1 MTRHQDCQT
10 NHLLCERS
18 EIANKNLNNYSKAAF
33 ETTGEQIIFTSVLAR
48 LTMTWALWVC
58 TDAIST
64 LLRNINY
71 SPAVS
76 VRKAA
81 ALYLPAFHSR
91 HHLFVPSGR
100 KFSGR
105 NNDQIEAGLWRQ
117 ESKNSSR
124 WIEGID
130 NDSVFRQGSEIN
142 HRARGEGMEGK
153 KKKKKKERKGKH
165 FYRS

>member
-1 MTRHQDCQT
+1 MWTIWNSKQ
-10 NHLLCERS
+10 
-18 EIANKNLNNYSKAAF
+18 ILNNSSKVAF
-33 ETTGEQIIFTSVLAR
+33 EITGEQIIATSVFAR
-48 LTMTWALWVC
+48 LAMTCAL
-58 TDAIST
+58 DAIST

-71 SPAVS
+71 SPAES

-100 KFSGR
+100 KFFGR

-130 NDSVFRQGSEIN
+130 NDSVFRRASEIN
-142 HRARGEGMEGK
+142 HRVRGEGMEGK
-153 KKKKKKERKGKH
+153 KKKKIKRKKRQT
-165 FYRS
+165 FLPILIFLAWTDCWAL